1 MSNKQDKFNA
11 EILQRVNESAYKID
25 KIESLLQTALGP
37 CDHCNGSGMIY
48 LGNPEENMSLPDH
61 CVKCKGSGKIPLD
74 VAEMM
79 EKFKKDARDEIESLV
94 NNEPPF

>member
-1 MSNKQDKFNA
+1 MSDKQDKFNA

-25 KIESLLQTALGP
+25 KIESMLQAALGP

-48 LGNPEENMSLPDH
+48 SRNAHEGMSLPDQ
-61 CVKCKGSGKIPLD
+61 CDKCNGGGKIPLD
-74 VAEMM
+74 VADMIER
-79 EKFKKDARDEIESLV
+79 FKKEARDEIESLV

>member
-1 MSNKQDKFNA
+1 MSDKQDKFNA

-79 EKFKKDARDEIESLV
+79 EKFKKEARDEIESLV